1 MAGSGLGTRIAA
13 YRRRR
18 GLSQAALA
26 GLVGRSES
34 WLSQVERGVRSVDR
48 LSVLLDLARVLH
60 VDVQALTGRPW
71 QYAPN
76 GSTLA
81 GGLTSVRQALTGYD
95 GLLGQE
101 PPGPVELPELRA
113 RVAETHRLYQ
123 AARYDQVIAM
133 LPAVLLAVEGFPGR
147 HNGQRPESLLAY
159 VSAYVAAAK
168 LVTKLGASDL
178 AILAADRAANA
189 AVDAESL
196 AARGMAGYQVVC
208 ALLRADQLDDAERIA
223 VQLAGEL
230 TGSARSDEPA
240 LVSVA
245 GALWL
250 IAAIIAARKTD
261 RGEAWQRLD
270 RAETL
275 AGLLGQDGNHAWTG
289 FGPTNVAIHR
299 VSVAAELGD
308 VGEALHAAAA
318 VDQDRLPPG
327 LLSRRAQVNLD
338 LAWAQAQRRNDAE
351 ATLHLL
357 EAERI
362 APQVIRHNVIAQEI
376 VREMLA
382 RGSRRQTTALN
393 MLAQRAGLLE

>member
-1 MAGSGLGTRIAA
+1 MADLGLGARIAA

-26 GLVGRSES
+26 GLIGRSES
-34 WLSQVERGVRSVDR
+34 WLSQVERGIRSVDR
-48 LSVLLDLARVLH
+48 LSVLLDLASVLRI
-60 VDVQALTGRPW
+60 DVEALIGRPW

-76 GSTLA
+76 GSELA
-81 GGLTSVRQALTGYD
+81 GGLFEVRRALTSYTA
-95 GLLGQE
+95 LLGRE
-101 PPGPVELPELRA
+101 PVRPDELSELRA

-123 AARYDQVIAM
+123 AARYDDVIGI
-133 LPAVLLAVEGFPGR
+133 LPGVLSAVESFPGR
-147 HNGQRPESLLAY
+147 QNALRRESLLAY
-159 VSAYVAAAK
+159 VSAYVVAAK
-168 LVTKLGASDL
+168 LVTKLGAGDL

-189 AVDAESL
+189 AADAGSL
-196 AARGMAGYQVVC
+196 AARGMAGYQVAC
-208 ALLRADQLDDAERIA
+208 ALLRADQPEDAERVA
-223 VQLAGEL
+223 VTLAEEL
-230 TGSARSDEPA
+230 ADSARSDDPSV
-240 LVSVA
+240 VSVA

-250 IAAIIAARKTD
+250 IAAVIAARRTD

-270 RAETL
+270 QAETL
-275 AGLLGQDGNHAWTG
+275 AGLLGEDGNHAWTG

-308 VGEALHAAAA
+308 AGEALQAAMV

-338 LAWAQAQRRNDAE
+338 LAWAQSQRRRDAE
-351 ATLHLL
+351 ATLYLL

-382 RGSRRQTTALN
+382 RGSRRQTTALSL
-393 MLAQRAGLLE
+393 LAQRAGLLE